1 MEQQRIGS
9 PGGTFTG
16 TPGSTSAEPSTNL
29 DTPTQNPT
37 VAAAKE
43 QGHRAI
49 NRLRQSAIAK
59 VEDQRSLAVD
69 QVQQLAHGLRVTS
82 ENLQREGAAPF
93 GRLASTAADS
103 VQRVGGYL
111 QRTDV
116 DGMARDF
123 RQLARRHPS
132 AVFGTALVAGVLLG
146 RFLRSSS
153 LPEREVGFQ
162 PDPSLFE
169 SRDAGLGGSNG
180 IESEGPLSSHRSGEP
195 PTGGWA

>member
-9 PGGTFTG
+9 PGGTFTD
-16 TPGSTSAEPSTNL
+16 TPGNPSADPSKIS
-29 DTPTQNPT
+29 DTLTRNPT

-49 NRLRQSAIAK
+49 DKLRQTAIAK

-69 QVQQLAHGLRVTS
+69 QVQQLASGLRTTG
-82 ENLQREGAAPF
+82 ENLQREGAEPF

-116 DGMARDF
+116 DGMVSDF

-162 PDPSLFE
+162 PDRSAFE
-169 SRDAGLGGSNG
+169 SHDNGFSGSNG
-180 IESEGPLSSHRSGEP
+180 IETEGPLSSRRSGEP
-195 PTGGWA
+195 PSGGWA